1 MEAKH
6 KREGKLEKSG
16 RASDSYVSL
25 VPVQEVWARS
35 LGLQ

>member
-1 MEAKH
+1 MVATH
-6 KREGKLEKSG
+6 KRERQLEKSG

-25 VPVQEVWARS
+25 VSVQEVWARS